1 MGGQNMKI
9 GIPLFGKRVS
19 PHFATAPELLVV
31 LVEGQTVYSTSRL
44 DFSRVSLTE
53 KKRKIRDMGI
63 ETLFCGGID
72 NETKGWFE
80 QRGIRVI
87 GNTMGEATEVIS
99 SFLRGTER
107 QDLSSQRDFKS
118 LKRGRTRHE

>member
-1 MGGQNMKI
+1 MKI

-19 PHFATAPELLVV
+19 PHFATAPEFLVV

-53 KKRKIRDMGI
+53 KKRKIRDMRI

-72 NETKGWFE
+72 NETKEWFE

-87 GNTMGEATEVIS
+87 GNTMGEATEVVAS
-99 SFLRGTER
+99 LLMETGRKDLAAEWRSNKSKRER
-107 QDLSSQRDFKS
+107 
-118 LKRGRTRHE
+118 T